1 MEAVHIW
8 LDRQLPEGWL
18 DLQPHGALQP
28 PCNPIHLQYLLTYHL
43 PTQSHVGYSSRSGCN
58 HGRTKEINGE
68 NSLQHVSKAT
78 YLPFLQCD
86 PLPEKTPCDKP

>member
-1 MEAVHIW
+1 MHSGHLLRTCSPMEAAHIW

-58 HGRTKEINGE
+58 HGRTKETKQP
-68 NSLQHVSKAT
+68 SAR
-78 YLPFLQCD
+78 F
-86 PLPEKTPCDKP
+86 